1 MSKFSITIL
10 LLLLLLILGGLVFFA
25 KNYDQLLVSPPPSAT
40 PAQSPT
46 PRPISDLIIVDYPEP
61 DSLAESPLLIL
72 GQARGFWFFEASFPV
87 RLLDADD
94 NELARGIAQADDEWM
109 TEEFVP
115 FSVELKFKIPL
126 TETGTLVLEKGNP
139 SGEAANAAELRIPV
153 EF

>member
-1 MSKFSITIL
+1 MSKFSITVL

-40 PAQSPT
+40 LVQSPT
-46 PRPISDLIIVDYPEP
+46 PRPIADLINVDYPEP
-61 DSLAESPLLIL
+61 GSLVESPLLIL
-72 GQARGFWFFEASFPV
+72 GQARGLWFFEASFPV
-87 RLLDADD
+87 RLLDGEG
-94 NELARGIAQADDEWM
+94 NEIAVGVAQADDDWM

-115 FSVELKFKIPL
+115 FSAELKFKTPD
-126 TETGTLVLEKGNP
+126 TETGTLILEKDNP